1 MLLSPYRL
9 RSLELSN
16 RIVISPMG
24 QYSADERGFATDW
37 HFVHL
42 GGLSLSGAG
51 LLFTEATAVEPE
63 GRISRG
69 DMGMWSDDH
78 IEPLQRAVEFCRRN
92 GGAKLGMQL
101 YHAGRKGSTSKGWE
115 GQKPLAPEQGG
126 WTIWA
131 PSELAH
137 VGRRMPKALDAAG
150 IKRVVR
156 AFADAAR
163 RANTIGFDILEIHA
177 AHGYL
182 LHSFLSPLSNK
193 REDDYGG
200 SREGRMRLVLEVFDA
215 MRAVWPEE
223 KPIGVRISSTDWVPG
238 GWSVDDSVELAAQLK
253 AHGCDYITASSGGVS
268 GDQELKVYP
277 GYQVPFAERIR
288 RETGI
293 ATMAVGLITEPEQAQ
308 QILESGNAD
317 LIALARGMLFNPRW
331 PWLAATALGGSVYY
345 PKQYERAHPSMR
357 GGDFL
362 KPVRDA

>member
-1 MLLSPYRL
+1 MLLSPYKL
-9 RSLELSN
+9 RSLELPN

-63 GRISRG
+63 GRISKG
-69 DMGMWSDDH
+69 DVGMWSDDH
-78 IEPLQRAVEFCRRN
+78 IEPLKRTVDFCRRN

-115 GQKPLAPEQGG
+115 GQKPIPPEQGG

-131 PSELAH
+131 PSEIPH
-137 VGRRMPKALDAAG
+137 VGRRMPKALDAAN

-156 AFADAAR
+156 AFADAAE
-163 RANTIGFDILEIHA
+163 RADTIGFDVLEIHS

-182 LHSFLSPLSNK
+182 LHSFLSPISNG
-193 REDDYGG
+193 REDEYGG
-200 SREGRMRLVLEVFDA
+200 SRDGRMRLLLEVFDA

-223 KPIGVRISSTDWVPG
+223 KPMGVRISATDWVEG
-238 GWSVDDSVELAAQLK
+238 GWSLDDSVELAARLSTR
-253 AHGCDYITASSGGVS
+253 GCDFITASSGGVS
-268 GDQELKVYP
+268 GDQELKIYP

-293 ATMAVGLITEPEQAQ
+293 TTMAVGLITQPKHAQ
-308 QILESGNAD
+308 EILDSGKAD
-317 LIALARGMLFNPRW
+317 LVALARGMLFNPRW
-331 PWLAATALGGSVYY
+331 PWLAATELGGGVYY

-362 KPVRDA
+362 KPTS